1 MCWELKSKNFSFIWR
16 NFINMSHRHSQ
27 VLNGV
32 EQTRQGFH

>member
-1 MCWELKSKNFSFIWR
+1 MCCELKSKNFSFILG
-16 NFINMSHRHSQ
+16 NFINMSHTHSQ